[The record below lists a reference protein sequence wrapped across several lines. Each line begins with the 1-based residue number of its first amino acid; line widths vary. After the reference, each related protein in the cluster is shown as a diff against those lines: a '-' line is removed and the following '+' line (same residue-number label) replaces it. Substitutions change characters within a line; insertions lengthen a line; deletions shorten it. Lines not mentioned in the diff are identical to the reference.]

1 MGAGRYDQA
10 IVEFQRLSGSGET
23 APANFAYAYLKAG
36 DTLRARE
43 LVSERKDALIPAGQ
57 AWRPSH
63 ELLIQSLV
71 VGDTATLLRNLDAM
85 IQSKTLSP
93 TIRCEP
99 YFDDLIAIDSARAL
113 MEAGLKLQF

>member
-1 MGAGRYDQA
+1 
-10 IVEFQRLSGSGET
+10 
-23 APANFAYAYLKAG
+23 LKAG

-43 LVSERKDALIPAGQ
+43 LVSEHKDALVPTGV

-71 VGDTATLLRNLDAM
+71 AGDTAALLANLDAM

-113 MEAGLKLQF
+113 MEAGLKLRLEK